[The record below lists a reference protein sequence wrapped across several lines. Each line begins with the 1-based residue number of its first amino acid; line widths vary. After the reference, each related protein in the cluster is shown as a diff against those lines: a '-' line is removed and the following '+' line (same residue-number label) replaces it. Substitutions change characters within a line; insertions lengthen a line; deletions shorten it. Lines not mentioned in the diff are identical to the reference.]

1 MNLSKLY
8 DDLME
13 LQNKLENE
21 LLTMENRMDECKVK
35 ALAACFELQDFL
47 ASEIELSNKTWN

>member
-13 LQNKLENE
+13 LQRILEDE
-21 LLTMENRMDECKVK
+21 LLTPEKRLNEDKVR
-35 ALAACFELQDFL
+35 ALASCYELQDFL
-47 ASEIELSNKTWN
+47 ASEIEATKTSR